1 MKEVRAEGRLQVAF
15 DGTVGNW
22 FCPTHPANVQ
32 REIDGFMELANL
44 GANGIMLD
52 YFRYPDENYC
62 FCPRCRARFEK
73 TIGRTVAK
81 WPADVRNDADLA
93 KRWSAFRRDVMTDV
107 LRTIRAELRRRA
119 PKLELSSAVAATVEG
134 ADARGQDW
142 PQWCREGLLD
152 RLFPMC
158 YNSTSKLLR
167 RDLETLTGIVGKTQ
181 TKLTPMTCFACG
193 DIPFLSLEEIC
204 RQIDTVRGFGL
215 SDLAFFRLTEY
226 APYVLKALRS
236 GPLKDGEVVLR
247 PGATEVVIGR
257 KAPSIVRFAAE
268 EATNFLAQA
277 LGASVP
283 LVHEPTAGRTSV
295 ILGENEWSRTAGLR
309 TDDLARDAYRVK
321 AEGDRVYV
329 LGRDDKS
336 FDLHGFLARKTGY
349 GILLH
354 GHERATLFG
363 VYGLLEKYAGVRF
376 IFPDEELGTVVKR
389 ADAIRIPSGVETVA
403 PDYLLRNPY
412 FGGDGRWHVE
422 ECGGR
427 GPKEILWLR
436 HRYAS
441 MIIPCCHG
449 SQWFKYM
456 ERFGL
461 RDRPDFMALKS
472 DGMRW
477 LDPKVFAPNQLCW
490 SNPDLHEEMYQD
502 IKAYLTG
509 QPASSRG
516 LKSWGV
522 NCRDRRYVDIMPDDS
537 FNECRCE
544 RCHAAY
550 RHDLGKDYATE
561 LMWGLVGKLAQR
573 LQNEGVKGDICM
585 MAYPPYRRVPDFALP
600 TNIQVMVA
608 TTGPWAMVSEER
620 LASDRAIVD
629 TWSKKL
635 GHKVWAWTYP
645 HKFGR
650 TMIKGVPCFGAYAW
664 GKYFQRFQY
673 GLFGSFAE
681 SDCDCAFYN
690 HLNYYVFSRVCWDA
704 NADVN
709 AVIAEFHRLMF
720 GAGAEEM
727 SAFYKLLEKKWLK
740 EVTGRVE
747 ETSVGPVAKPP
758 SAYQLWHDV
767 YSPEIRTALRG
778 LLAEAVTKV
787 GRGSV
792 EARRIALVKR
802 EVYDPLVRAAKAF
815 EEATDLQRGLRRR
828 ASEPNRSILSEKG
841 WGGAFVRDTKTFV
854 TPPDS
859 IRFEGD
865 STAAVQQYLQGQH
878 GTPPL
883 KPNTR
888 YRLSYFVRYENVVPA
903 KKGGGV
909 YSNVWTEGQNWYP
922 VNHCGHTGTAGWI
935 YQEQTFVSRPEKGEY
950 GGYDACSLSL
960 CLRDATG
967 TAWFDDVL
975 LEELG
980 RE

>member
-1 MKEVRAEGRLQVAF
+1 MARHSVGLTLSLAACAF
-15 DGTVGNW
+15 GV
-22 FCPTHPANVQ
+22 
-32 REIDGFMELANL
+32 
-44 GANGIMLD
+44 
-52 YFRYPDENYC
+52 
-62 FCPRCRARFEK
+62 
-73 TIGRTVAK
+73 
-81 WPADVRNDADLA
+81 
-93 KRWSAFRRDVMTDV
+93 
-107 LRTIRAELRRRA
+107 
-119 PKLELSSAVAATVEG
+119 ATVVGG
-134 ADARGQDW
+134 A
-142 PQWCREGLLD
+142 
-152 RLFPMC
+152 
-158 YNSTSKLLR
+158 
-167 RDLETLTGIVGKTQ
+167 V
-181 TKLTPMTCFACG
+181 
-193 DIPFLSLEEIC
+193 LS
-204 RQIDTVRGFGL
+204 
-215 SDLAFFRLTEY
+215 
-226 APYVLKALRS
+226 
-236 GPLKDGEVVLR
+236 
-247 PGATEVVIGR
+247 PGRTEVVVEAGAKPTVGFAADEMANFLSR
-257 KAPSIVRFAAE
+257 VLGAPVPVVAAPSGGGTV
-268 EATNFLAQA
+268 
-277 LGASVP
+277 S
-283 LVHEPTAGRTSV
+283 LV
-295 ILGENEWSRTAGLR
+295 LGEGALAKAAGVSVAEKSRDSFVIR
-309 TDDLARDAYRVK
+309 TDA
-321 AEGDRVYV
+321 DRVYIV
-329 LGRDDKS
+329 GRDDPS
-336 FDLHGFLARKTGY
+336 FDLRRHVASKRSHGYLFSS
-349 GILLH
+349 
-354 GHERATLFG
+354 ERATLFG
-363 VYGLLEKYAGVRF
+363 VYDFLEQYAGVRF
-376 IFPDEELGTVVKR
+376 YFPNELGTIVPRKDEIVVPEGVR
-389 ADAIRIPSGVETVA
+389 AVTPNFLV
-403 PDYLLRNPY
+403 RNPY
-412 FGGDGRWHVE
+412 FGGDGQWFDLE
-422 ECGGR
+422 GDDNWAFKSME
-427 GPKEILWLR
+427 WLR
-436 HRYAS
+436 LRMS
-441 MIIPCCHG
+441 TTDIPCCHG

-472 DGMRW
+472 DGTRW

-544 RCHAAY
+544 RCQAAY

-620 LASDRAIVD
+620 LASDRAIID

-841 WGGAFVRDTKTFV
+841 WGGAFVRDTKVFV

-859 IRFEGD
+859 VRFEGD

-888 YRLSYFVRYENVVPA
+888 YRLSYFVRTENVEPRA
-903 KKGGGV
+903 MYGGGGGV
-909 YSNVWTEGQNWYP
+909 SVNVWDDHNSWYP
-922 VNHCGHTGTAGWI
+922 GGNFFTGTMDWI
-935 YQEQTFVSRPEKGEY
+935 YQEFEFTTGSNTNGRVGEKANNSY
-950 GGYDACSLSL
+950 LWLHRLNA
-960 CLRDATG
+960 AG
-967 TAWFDDVL
+967 TAWFDDVR
-975 LEELG
+975 LEEIDGKGNLK
-980 RE
+980 